1 MHTILQ
7 ILFTL
12 IGIPLLLLLIIV
24 AKIVW
29 IIMAVPIAGL
39 FLILG
44 SENPLFNEE
53 DIIGTY
59 TLKEYNDNDG
69 SDFFVKKDGAIK
81 EKVRHET
88 DEPEKRFYVTLFS
101 QGSCEIFMPNDFLNE
116 YESDEKTG
124 ILGTGTW
131 SLNTEIRKDE
141 FFYRDMRHQ
150 QVTLTATNTVIID
163 GVEKVQKVEMKFTP
177 EHSFLYWGRMC
188 LRELNFSRGTLN

>member
-12 IGIPLLLLLIIV
+12 IGLPLILLLIIV
-24 AKIVW
+24 AKIVGL
-29 IIMAVPIAGL
+29 ILAIPLAGV

-53 DIIGTY
+53 DLIGTY
-59 TLKEYNDNDG
+59 TYENYNDG
-69 SDFFVKKDGAIK
+69 RTFYVKKDGAIK
-81 EKVRHET
+81 EEVIHET
-88 DEPEKRFYVTLFS
+88 DEPEKGFYLTLFS

-124 ILGTGTW
+124 ILGTGTG

-150 QVTLTATNTVIID
+150 QVTLAATNTVIID

-188 LRELNFSRGTLN
+188 LRLSEFSRTTFN

>member
-24 AKIVW
+24 ARIVW
-29 IIMAVPIAGL
+29 IIVAVPIAGL

-44 SENPLFNEE
+44 SENPLFNEK

-101 QGSCEIFMPNDFLNE
+101 QGSCEIFMPNDFRNGA
-116 YESDEKTG
+116 DGKTG

-150 QVTLTATNTVIID
+150 QVTLAATNTVVID
-163 GVEKVQKVEMKFTP
+163 GVEKVQKVEMKFNP
-177 EHSFLYWGRMC
+177 EHSFLYWGRMY
-188 LRELNFSRGTLN
+188 LRLSKFSRTTFD

>member
-1 MHTILQ
+1 MIFYLLAAILMA
-7 ILFTL
+7 IL
-12 IGIPLLLLLIIV
+12 GLLLHIV
-24 AKIVW
+24 AKIVG
-29 IIMAVPIAGL
+29 IIVAVPLAGL

-53 DIIGTY
+53 DLIGTY
-59 TLKEYNDNDG
+59 TYENYNDG
-69 SDFFVKKDGAIK
+69 RTFYVKKDGAIK
-81 EKVRHET
+81 EEVIHET
-88 DEPEKRFYVTLFS
+88 DELEKGFYLTLFS
-101 QGSCEIFMPNDFLNE
+101 QGSCEIFMPNDFLN
-116 YESDEKTG
+116 ESDEKTG

-141 FFYRDMRHQ
+141 FCYRDMRHQ

>member
-24 AKIVW
+24 AKIVG
-29 IIMAVPIAGL
+29 IIVAVPLAGL

-44 SENPLFNEE
+44 SENPLFNEK

-101 QGSCEIFMPNDFLNE
+101 QGSCEIFIPNDFHNGT
-116 YESDEKTG
+116 DGKTG

-150 QVTLTATNTVIID
+150 QVTLAATNTVVID
-163 GVEKVQKVEMKFTP
+163 GVEKVQKVEMKFNP

-188 LRELNFSRGTLN
+188 LRLSEFSRTTFN

>member
-24 AKIVW
+24 ARIVW
-29 IIMAVPIAGL
+29 IIVAVPIVGL

-59 TLKEYNDNDG
+59 TLKEYKHNDG
-69 SDFFVKKDGAIK
+69 PDFFVKKDGAIK
-81 EKVRHET
+81 EELRNET

-101 QGSCEIFMPNDFLNE
+101 QGSCEIFMPNDFLNGT
-116 YESDEKTG
+116 DGKTG

-150 QVTLTATNTVIID
+150 QVTLAATNTVVID
-163 GVEKVQKVEMKFTP
+163 GVEKVQKVEMEFNP

-188 LRELNFSRGTLN
+188 LRLSEFSRTTFN

>member
-24 AKIVW
+24 AKIVG
-29 IIMAVPIAGL
+29 IIVAVPLAGL

-59 TLKEYNDNDG
+59 TLEEYNDNDG
-69 SDFFVKKDGAIK
+69 ADFFVKKDATIK
-81 EKVRHET
+81 EEVRHET

-101 QGSCEIFMPNDFLNE
+101 QGSCEIFIPNDFHNGT
-116 YESDEKTG
+116 DGKTG

-150 QVTLTATNTVIID
+150 QVTLAATNTVVID
-163 GVEKVQKVEMKFTP
+163 GVEKVQKVEMELNP

-188 LRELNFSRGTLN
+188 LRLSKFSRTTFN